1 MAKKQ
6 PSGRSTKPITK
17 RRVSVGDVLV
27 VTRDSPDLGI
37 GQGKKLHVVWV
48 GGGLMDVDVPSLDM
62 RIAGVRVGHPD
73 VAPSGSTGRAAGAQI
88 KREVEAA
95 LSGHPRS
102 VRGVAVPRHGKG
114 DLWQERMERVIWS
127 QRPDGDRETPLSDE
141 EIERLRADVLQS
153 FEPRSKVK
161 GKKSWLARKLFG
173 A

>member
-1 MAKKQ
+1 MPKKL
-6 PSGRSTKPITK
+6 PRTSRST
-17 RRVSVGDVLV
+17 RHVGDELV

-37 GQGKKLHVVWV
+37 GQGRKLHVVWV

-62 RIAGVRVGHPD
+62 QIAGVRVDHPD
-73 VAPSGSTGRAAGAQI
+73 VASTRRSGAQI
-88 KREVEAA
+88 KREVETV

-102 VRGVAVPRHGKG
+102 VHGAPRRGKG
-114 DLWQERMERVIWS
+114 ELWQERMERVIWS
-127 QRPDGDRETPLSDE
+127 LRPDGDRTTPLSDE